1 LKAAGIPVDVA
12 KDIMGH
18 SSITITADIYSHA
31 ESNSLNEA
39 KAKMDKL
46 NRQETRKSLLPVK
59 LCAI

>member
-1 LKAAGIPVDVA
+1 
-12 KDIMGH
+12 MGH